1 MQVLLINL
9 AMNHGL
15 YSKRKG
21 VRMRI
26 EQYRQYLDM
35 MNQWLI
41 LKQEGK
47 SIGEYLKKSQYSSVA
62 IYGMAIYGRHTIRE
76 LEDTDIT
83 IAYGIDM
90 KKMKPYKGIEV
101 LQPTGKLPPADLII
115 NTVIHENAAIAEVL
129 VKLTSVPVISLEDIV
144 FGAYG
149 Q

>member
-101 LQPTGKLPPADLII
+101 LHNIFSPKT
-115 NTVIHENAAIAEVL
+115 
-129 VKLTSVPVISLEDIV
+129 
-144 FGAYG
+144 
-149 Q
+149 